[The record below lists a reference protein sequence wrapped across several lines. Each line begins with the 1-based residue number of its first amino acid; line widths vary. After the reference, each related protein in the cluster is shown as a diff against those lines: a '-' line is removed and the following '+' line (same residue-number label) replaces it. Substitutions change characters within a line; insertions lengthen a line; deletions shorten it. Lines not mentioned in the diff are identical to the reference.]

1 MRGLQH
7 LVDSEPAMMDR
18 RGFLTIATVGAAA
31 ALAGC
36 AGDNTGEESI
46 TFEHPDEVQIDED
59 FEFLIDGLPENATID
74 ITLEAELEDGEILSP
89 MITLETADGRIDL
102 ADAEVISGES
112 ITEEDIWDDLD
123 VPPTRALHQ
132 FIDKRYEFYT
142 PPREQTITYHVE
154 SEDET
159 LGSTSLTQ
167 TYPDLR
173 NYERSEPGDLN
184 GEVFEPPGDDP
195 TPGVIV
201 LHGSNGEPSSTPAAL
216 LAEHGFTVYALQYF
230 SGPGLPPNII
240 EIPLEYVER
249 AIEWLLDH
257 DRVSGSRVGLYGFSK
272 GAELALLAGSQ
283 FDSVGAVVSTSG
295 SGVVWGGFT
304 RTETPDTSSWSYQNE
319 PVPYIPWDESELESV
334 RTVWEAYER
343 TFEIA
348 SPAEIADASIPVEQ
362 IDGRVLLISGGKD
375 EVWNTVRFH
384 DISEQRLVEHDHPD
398 FEHLVYE
405 DAGHV
410 IRPPYYPVEGTF
422 NKGSGGT
429 AKGNAEAA
437 HSHWPR
443 LVETFEALDTQ

>member
-184 GEVFEPPGDDP
+184 GEVFEPPGVGSS
-195 TPGVIV
+195 PGVIV
-201 LHGSNGEPSSTPAAL
+201 LHGSDGEPSSTPAAL

-304 RTETPDTSSWSYQNE
+304 RTETPRYLFVELSKRTST
-319 PVPYIPWDESELESV
+319 LH
-334 RTVWEAYER
+334 TV
-343 TFEIA
+343 
-348 SPAEIADASIPVEQ
+348 
-362 IDGRVLLISGGKD
+362 GRIGVGIGKD
-375 EVWNTVRFH
+375 RLGSIRENVR
-384 DISEQRLVEHDHPD
+384 DSVSCRDRGRIDTGRADRWSSTA
-398 FEHLVYE
+398 HLW
-405 DAGHV
+405 
-410 IRPPYYPVEGTF
+410 REGRGMEY
-422 NKGSGGT
+422 GSVPRYFGT
-429 AKGNAEAA
+429 ATRRTRSLGFRT
-437 HSHWPR
+437 PR
-443 LVETFEALDTQ
+443 V